1 MQPTVLIVDDSITMR
16 TLVRQALEV
25 DAYTVIEACH
35 GAAALAALE
44 RIHTDLVIT
53 DLLMPEMDG
62 ITLTRSLRADARFA
76 TLPVLVLTTETGAG
90 VMERGRDAG
99 ATGWLGKPFHPDTLR
114 QTVRRVL
121 AERV

>member
-16 TLVRQALEV
+16 ALVRQALEV
-25 DAYTVIEACH
+25 DAYAVIEACH

-44 RIHTDLVIT
+44 RVHADLVIT
-53 DLLMPEMDG
+53 DLLMPGMDG
-62 ITLTRSLRADARFA
+62 ITLTRALRADARFA

>member
-16 TLVRQALEV
+16 ALVRQALEL

-44 RIHTDLVIT
+44 RVHADLVIT

-62 ITLTRSLRADARFA
+62 ITLTRALRADARFA

-90 VMERGRDAG
+90 VMDRGRDAG

>member
-44 RIHTDLVIT
+44 RIHADLVIT

>member
-16 TLVRQALEV
+16 ALVRQALEL

-44 RIHTDLVIT
+44 RIHADLVIT

>member
-16 TLVRQALEV
+16 ALVRQALEL

>member
-1 MQPTVLIVDDSITMR
+1 MQPIVLIVDDSITMR
-16 TLVRQALEV
+16 ALVRQALEV

-44 RIHTDLVIT
+44 RVHADLVIT

-62 ITLTRSLRADARFA
+62 ITLTRALRADARFA
-76 TLPVLVLTTETGAG
+76 TLPVLVLTTETGPG